1 MTNAVNLASAAGTGF
16 AFRNRLING
25 DMRIDQ
31 RTAGASTSIAVGDGV
46 TFLPDRWRF
55 QKSSSSYGSTAQL
68 SSTAPEGFTSSLLVT
83 VTSAFSPAAGDYF
96 TVGQKIEGFNY
107 ADFQFGSPVAKP
119 VTISFW
125 VRSSVTGSYA
135 VSLSNANVYNRF
147 IVKTITINSANTWE
161 YKTLTFPGD
170 TTGTWGISSSDS
182 LYLRIDLG
190 SGSSFN
196 ATAAD
201 AWSSAGFRLSS
212 TSNFASNAGAT
223 FHLAGAQLE
232 IGSVATQFERRPYG
246 LELAL
251 CQRYYTLLDFNVDGF
266 HSFYGEGATNSA
278 STFFAVKHQFPA
290 TMRAT
295 PTFVST
301 ATFTT
306 VLCSAVA
313 NLISPSSHVT
323 QFGASNSANNRA
335 YAHISSGKM
344 TWSAEL

>member
-16 AFRNRLING
+16 AFRNRIING

-55 QKSSSSYGSTAQL
+55 QKSSASYGSTAQI

-83 VTSAFSPAAGDYF
+83 VSSAFSPAAGDYF

-107 ADFQFGSPVAKP
+107 ADFQFGSAVAKP
-119 VTISFW
+119 VAISFW
-125 VRSSVTGSYA
+125 VRSSITGSYA

-196 ATAAD
+196 AAAAD
-201 AWSSAGFRLSS
+201 VWSAAGFRLSS

-223 FHLAGAQLE
+223 FYLSGVQLE
-232 IGSVATQFERRPYG
+232 VGSVATPFERRPYG
-246 LELAL
+246 VEEVL
-251 CQRYYTLLDFNVDGF
+251 CQRYFQYMEGYWRCGNGNESEVRKEIQLL
-266 HSFYGEGATNSA
+266 
-278 STFFAVKHQFPA
+278 QP
-290 TMRAT
+290 MRAT
-295 PTFVST
+295 PTVSG
-301 ATFTT
+301 ATYGNEQATSWSGNISGQNKQQLQAGGSGACGVRPAIFGP
-306 VLCSAVA
+306 L
-313 NLISPSSHVT
+313 LI
-323 QFGASNSANNRA
+323 N
-335 YAHISSGKM
+335 
-344 TWSAEL
+344 AEL